1 MRRINSEFHTRFLSE
16 EGQKLSN
23 RDYFGYAEM
32 DDFACYAL
40 ADSLD
45 GEPLTNSAKT
55 VVESLIR
62 SFGEGPSMRKGRLN
76 RYMMEAHREL
86 LKQRGGM
93 HLKASVILAVTDYRK
108 VRYCYVGNS
117 RLCLLRN
124 ARLLFQTQDQSLAR
138 EMLEEENLPLDRAA
152 AHEERNNLYSYLG
165 ERGTPEILTSKK
177 QKLED
182 GDILAMLTRGAW
194 EALSGKELLELSKD
208 AKEPQEI
215 LDGAEDLILGK
226 QERTGIDNY
235 TLAVTFVDKIYRSP
249 KRKLPLKKVLMIAL
263 PVALAAGG
271 ISLGLYLK
279 HRSMKHKEESLA
291 QYMDSGGEYM
301 QYDNYQKAA
310 DDYTQAKKLAS
321 SLKRTDEAAKA
332 DQYLKLSQQIG
343 LADGAMKDRQYQK
356 AQDLYLTARD
366 LSQAAGNVGKKYI
379 DSQLVQTK
387 FYIDV
392 YDLIEFGTQKEEN
405 GDLDGAIAAYKE
417 ARDKAAA
424 LYDSDG
430 KDEAMK
436 KEAAAE
442 QKAAQA
448 DQKAQAQSQAAV
460 QESQAAAES
469 QAAEQKAQ
477 ADKEQESQKAREEL
491 NNQQK
496 ANDQKNAID
505 LENQGNQLFADGKYE
520 SAITYYRTAQAIYT
534 RLELAELADV
544 LNNKIA
550 AAQAGIAARDGG
562 EPEQTEPQTV
572 AGKAAAQTAGS
583 GVKSSKTEEQTRRQT
598 DSQSGDSSKSGSLAR
613 PKSGPGIQPGFG
625 TGGRQ

>member
-1 MRRINSEFHTRFLSE
+1 MRRINSEFRTRFMSE

-32 DDFACYAL
+32 DDFACYVL

-45 GEPLTNSAKT
+45 GEPIANSARF

-93 HLKASVILAVTDYRK
+93 HLKASVILAVTDYRRI
-108 VRYCYVGNS
+108 RYCYVGNS
-117 RLCLLRN
+117 RLYLLRN
-124 ARLLFQTQDQSLAR
+124 ARVLFQTQDQSLAR
-138 EMLEEENLPLDRAA
+138 EIIEKEHLPLDRAA

-165 ERGTPEILTSKK
+165 ERGKPDILISKK
-177 QKLED
+177 RKLEN
-182 GDILAMLTRGAW
+182 GDILAMMTRGTW
-194 EALSGKELLELSKD
+194 EALSDKELLALSKD

-215 LDGAEDLILGK
+215 LEAVEDLILGK
-226 QERTGIDNY
+226 QEQEGIDNY
-235 TLAVTFVDKIYRSP
+235 TLAVTFVDKIYRAP
-249 KRKLPLKKVLMIAL
+249 KRKFPLKKVLMIAM
-263 PVALAAGG
+263 PVVLVVGG

-279 HRSMKHKEESLA
+279 HRSTKNKEESLA
-291 QYMDSGGEYM
+291 GYMDSGEAYM
-301 QYDNYQKAA
+301 RYDNYQKAA
-310 DDYTQAKKLAS
+310 DDYTQAKKLAN
-321 SLKRTDEAAKA
+321 SLKHTDEAAEA
-332 DQYLKLSQQIG
+332 DHYLKLAQQIQ
-343 LADGAMKDRQYQK
+343 LADEAMKDQQYQK
-356 AQDLYLTARD
+356 AQDLYLTARE

-379 DSQLVQTK
+379 DSQLAQTK
-387 FYIDV
+387 SYIDV
-392 YDLIEFGTQKEEN
+392 YDLIELGTQKEEN
-405 GDLDGAIAAYKE
+405 GDLNGAIAAYKE

-424 LYDSDG
+424 LYYSDG

-442 QKAAQA
+442 QKADKAEE
-448 DQKAQAQSQAAV
+448 KAQAQSQAAA
-460 QESQAAAES
+460 QESKAAAES

-477 ADKEQESQKAREEL
+477 ADKAQESEKAQEEL

-534 RLELAELADV
+534 RLELVELADA
-544 LNNKIA
+544 LNDKIA

-562 EPEQTEPQTV
+562 M
-572 AGKAAAQTAGS
+572 AGPADAQAAGS
-583 GVKSSKTEEQTRRQT
+583 
-598 DSQSGDSSKSGSLAR
+598 
-613 PKSGPGIQPGFG
+613 PKSGASAHPESGPGVQP
-625 TGGRQ
+625 

>member
-1 MRRINSEFHTRFLSE
+1 MRRINSEFRTRFMSE

-32 DDFACYAL
+32 DDFACYVL

-45 GEPLTNSAKT
+45 GEPLANSAKS

-93 HLKASVILAVTDYRK
+93 HLKASVILVVTDYRRI
-108 VRYCYVGNS
+108 RYCYVGNS
-117 RLCLLRN
+117 RLYLLRN
-124 ARLLFQTQDQSLAR
+124 ARFLFQTQDQSLAR
-138 EMLEEENLPLDRAA
+138 DMLEKENLPPDRAA

-165 ERGTPEILTSKK
+165 ERGKPEVLTSKK

-182 GDILAMLTRGAW
+182 GDILAMMTRGTW
-194 EALSGKELLELSKD
+194 ETLSDKELLELSKD

-215 LDGAEDLILGK
+215 LDAAEDLILGK
-226 QERTGIDNY
+226 QEREGIDNY
-235 TLAVTFVDKIYRSP
+235 TLAVTFVDKTYRSP
-249 KRKLPLKKVLMIAL
+249 KRKFPLKKVLMIAI
-263 PVALAAGG
+263 PVVLAAGG

-279 HRSMKHKEESLA
+279 HRSTKNKEENLA
-291 QYMDSGGEYM
+291 QYMDSGEEYM
-301 QYDNYQKAA
+301 KYDNYQKAA
-310 DDYTQAKKLAS
+310 DDYTQAKKLAG
-321 SLKRTDEAAKA
+321 SLKQTDKASEA
-332 DQYLKLSQQIG
+332 DQYLRLSLQIQ
-343 LADGAMKDRQYQK
+343 LADDAMKDQQYQK
-356 AQDLYLTARD
+356 AQGLYLTARD

-387 FYIDV
+387 SYIDV
-392 YDLIEFGTQKEEN
+392 YDLIGLGTQKEEI
-405 GDLDGAIAAYKE
+405 GDLNGAVAAYKE

-424 LYDSDG
+424 LYYGDG

-442 QKAAQA
+442 QKADQA
-448 DQKAQAQSQAAV
+448 DQKAQSQSQAAV

-477 ADKEQESQKAREEL
+477 ADKEQESQKAQEEL
-491 NNQQK
+491 DNQQR

-505 LENQGNQLFADGKYE
+505 LENQGNKLFADGKYE

-534 RLELAELADV
+534 RLELVELADA
-544 LNNKIA
+544 LNDKIA
-550 AAQAGIAARDGG
+550 AAQAGVAARDGNAEG
-562 EPEQTEPQTV
+562 Q
-572 AGKAAAQTAGS
+572 AGAQAA
-583 GVKSSKTEEQTRRQT
+583 SS
-598 DSQSGDSSKSGSLAR
+598 
-613 PKSGPGIQPGFG
+613 PKSGPSVQPNSGPG
-625 TGGRQ
+625 VQSESRPGATTPEK